1 MTAGPS
7 EKALS
12 TRVNHS
18 PKAEDDKRPA
28 TASHERSSL
37 SWAVY
42 LAAASAILACLMAI
56 KHISSSTLPETYA
69 LCSRRPDGVY
79 TVDQHN
85 SQTQCIVVQG
95 AYIVETGSL
104 GEPYYLLPR
113 CFLIKSIRICQ
124 NFSAISLYSL
134 YCTRLN
140 HCPRYK
146 WYVVF
151 FSCFQGYYLAKYPQ
165 TLMHI
170 FWNMGQPSNFLLKVL
185 KQLRVCTTQF
195 YLTNAYET
203 CSSF

>member
-7 EKALS
+7 EKALP
-12 TRVNHS
+12 TEVKHS
-18 PKAEDDKRPA
+18 PKAEDDNCPA
-28 TASHERSSL
+28 TASLERSSL
-37 SWAVY
+37 PWAVY
-42 LAAASAILACLMAI
+42 LAAASVIVACLMAI
-56 KHISSSTLPETYA
+56 KHTSSSTNALPETYA

-104 GEPYYLLPR
+104 SEPYYLPPR
-113 CFLIKSIRICQ
+113 CFLVKSIRICQ

-140 HCPRYK
+140 HRSRYK
-146 WYVVF
+146 WYVIF
-151 FSCFQGYYLAKYPQ
+151 FSCFQSNYLTKYAQ

-170 FWNMGQPSNFLLKVL
+170 SWNTGQLSNFLLKAL
-185 KQLRVCTTQF
+185 KQLRVCTT
-195 YLTNAYET
+195 NSA
-203 CSSF
+203 

>member
-7 EKALS
+7 EKPLP
-12 TRVNHS
+12 TGVKHS
-18 PKAEDDKRPA
+18 PKPEDDKLCNKPRA
-28 TASHERSSL
+28 TASPERSSL

-104 GEPYYLLPR
+104 GEPYYFVSR
-113 CFLIKSIRICQ
+113 CFLVMSIRICQ
-124 NFSAISLYSL
+124 NF
-134 YCTRLN
+134 
-140 HCPRYK
+140 
-146 WYVVF
+146 
-151 FSCFQGYYLAKYPQ
+151 
-165 TLMHI
+165 
-170 FWNMGQPSNFLLKVL
+170 
-185 KQLRVCTTQF
+185 
-195 YLTNAYET
+195 
-203 CSSF
+203 